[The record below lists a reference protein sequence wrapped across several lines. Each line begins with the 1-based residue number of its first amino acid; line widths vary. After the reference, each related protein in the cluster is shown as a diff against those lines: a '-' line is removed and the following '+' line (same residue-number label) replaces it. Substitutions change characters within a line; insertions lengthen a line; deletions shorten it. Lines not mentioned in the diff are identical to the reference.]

1 MIRMRLKMLLN
12 LNRKQKM
19 NFNMMCK
26 KIIAATAILIICVNI
41 ISVKAAEKEDY
52 IPQGEGEILLV
63 YSDKITSEEKND
75 IEYLNTLSS
84 SLNRSLDFGT
94 ADECKNV
101 LDKYDYIIC
110 YNIKDSSLEFKQE
123 IKEYKGK
130 LMILGS
136 DFMSQY
142 ITVTNQKDEYIEE
155 NSQTKGKLEYS
166 FNEDK
171 FQEIV
176 ELENLKKFQIN
187 GYKNGNISVGS
198 ETFSFCS
205 QIGNVRFIPVTNYS
219 GNLVKAALMQEIVQW
234 LWPYLDK
241 TPDYAQY
248 MVLDKVYPFMSAEK
262 LKKKV
267 DLLVNADIPFVIS
280 VMPITENADYPSM
293 KQFCQILKYA
303 QVNGGAIILN
313 SPIVHTNEKN
323 QDEVYE
329 LLTEMTLAYT
339 NNGVYPLGIE
349 VPVSWTNEDFY
360 LDILKRYRTLFVYDD
375 GEKSGFKISDH
386 RNKLFYNYHQLVMP
400 LIPLDKTGVSYL
412 KSYSSALYLDSA
424 IDVEELKEKIDYS
437 KSSSVPFKNL
447 WDMNQSV
454 WANNF
459 HLNYENYVLKINDVE
474 INPEFKPEAY
484 DEDYNYGRNTLQ
496 RITVSLK
503 NQNKGLMIV
512 AFFTISI
519 FIILIVYSR
528 RKNRKHFFYDD
539 EKE

>member
-1 MIRMRLKMLLN
+1 MLLN

-19 NFNMMCK
+19 SFNMMCK
-26 KIIAATAILIICVNI
+26 KIFIAAAIFIMCLNT
-41 ISVKAAEKEDY
+41 ISVRAEDNVEYK
-52 IPQGEGEILLV
+52 IQGEGEILLV
-63 YSDKITSEEKND
+63 YDNNITSEEKKD
-75 IEYLNTLSS
+75 IEYFNTLSS

-94 ADECKNV
+94 EDDCKNV
-101 LDKYDYIIC
+101 INKYDFIIC
-110 YNIKDSSLEFKQE
+110 YNIKDASSEFMQE
-123 IKEYKGK
+123 IKDFNGK
-130 LMILGS
+130 IMILGS
-136 DFMSQY
+136 NFMHQY
-142 ITVTNQKDEYIEE
+142 LNVTNQADLYIGK
-155 NSQTKGKLEYS
+155 NLQNKGRLEYS

-176 ELENLKKFQIN
+176 ELDDLENFQSN
-187 GYKNGNISVGS
+187 SYKNGIISVGS
-198 ETFSFCS
+198 EVYSFCS
-205 QIGNVRFIPVTNYS
+205 QIGNIRFSPVTNYS
-219 GNLVKAALMQEIVQW
+219 GNVAKAALMQEIVQW

-248 MVLDKVYPFMSAEK
+248 LVLDKVYPFMSAEK
-262 LKKKV
+262 LKEKV
-267 DLLVNADIPFVIS
+267 DVLVNADIPFVIS
-280 VMPITENADYPSM
+280 VMPITKNSDYPAM
-293 KQFCQILKYA
+293 KQFCQVLKYA
-303 QVNGGAIILN
+303 QVNGGAVILN

-323 QDEVYE
+323 QDDIYE
-329 LLTEMTLAYT
+329 LLTEMTLGYT

-349 VPVSWTNEDFY
+349 VPVSWTNDDFY
-360 LDILKRYRTLFVYDD
+360 LEILKRYRTLFVYDD
-375 GEKSGFKISDH
+375 GEKSGFQLSDH

-400 LIPLDKTGVSYL
+400 LISLDKTGVSYL
-412 KSYSSALYLDSA
+412 KTYSSALYLDSG
-424 IDVEELKEKIDYS
+424 IEVEELKEKIENT

-447 WDMNQSV
+447 WDMEQSV

-459 HLNYENYVLKINDVE
+459 HLSYENYILKINDTE
-474 INPEFKPEAY
+474 IEPEFKPEAY
-484 DEDYNYGRNTLQ
+484 DEDYIYGRNTLQ